1 MCVYRR
7 RKARARPNVA
17 ALRGCLQLWRAPRS
31 ERTEGCGTPR
41 PSFQG
46 LPEKNASP
54 TNETL
59 LRRTRAAEAAGLG
72 GNPEVAP
79 SRCAVRINLTRAS
92 TSRRRG
98 GEGGGGQSRRN
109 GSPPPSGRRSPA
121 VQRLRSEPDDPKP
134 ARGAVTNC
142 RAQADNYASR
152 PIIRSRQ
159 VAVLCRSAD
168 QPYGLNPRVCRSLLS
183 RYS

>member
-1 MCVYRR
+1 MSPLCED
-7 RKARARPNVA
+7 AFNFGPS
-17 ALRGCLQLWRAPRS
+17 S

-79 SRCAVRINLTRAS
+79 SRCASRCAVRINLTRAS

-98 GEGGGGQSRRN
+98 GEGGGEGN
-109 GSPPPSGRRSPA
+109 PVA
-121 VQRLRSEPDDPKP
+121 TDPLP
-134 ARGAVTNC
+134 RPVGAAAQLCNESAANPMILSQRGAPSQTAGH
-142 RAQADNYASR
+142 RQITTR
-152 PIIRSRQ
+152 P
-159 VAVLCRSAD
+159 D
-168 QPYGLNPRVCRSLLS
+168 RSLDQGKWPFS
-183 RYS
+183 VEAPINRMA

>member
-17 ALRGCLQLWRAPRS
+17 ALRGCLQLWRAPSS

-79 SRCAVRINLTRAS
+79 SRCA
-92 TSRRRG
+92 SRCAG
-98 GEGGGGQSRRN
+98 GS
-109 GSPPPSGRRSPA
+109 
-121 VQRLRSEPDDPKP
+121 
-134 ARGAVTNC
+134 
-142 RAQADNYASR
+142 
-152 PIIRSRQ
+152 I
-159 VAVLCRSAD
+159 
-168 QPYGLNPRVCRSLLS
+168 
-183 RYS
+183 